1 MTIVIPPGPLGT
13 SGGSIAHLRE
23 HNLSR
28 ILLVLATDSPLSR
41 AQIAGRTGL
50 GITAMTKLIA
60 ELRDRQLVM
69 EVADTNP
76 ATMGRPTSLITLAR
90 HYWATASLSLDN
102 GSIYASIGGIDGKYS
117 TSFTVA
123 TPISLEIDAYI
134 KYVGLALDRIA
145 EECRSAGQI
154 LLAVEASVPGAVN
167 NSSGVMMRSVLN
179 GWFRPYPLRQV
190 LSELVSAI
198 DAGVSP
204 SILVG
209 IDRATN
215 YSLLSR
221 LQDLDLPGD
230 FETVAH
236 LGGLYAVSGGIYSRS
251 ALEHGSTGLAGEFGH
266 FVIDP
271 TGAQCWCGRRGC
283 VETQLGLAGIYS
295 RCSIVD
301 SVEADLVPQL
311 ARRHEEMVEELLTRA
326 RSGEQQVLKALDQ
339 AGYWLG
345 IVVDT
350 IAAVV
355 NPRVLIIDGYLAAL
369 QEYLRPEMRK
379 QLASIG
385 ALPSIT
391 DLNIIFAEDPFTP
404 VNRGMH
410 IAAGLAVAHHP
421 GSAVH

>member
-1 MTIVIPPGPLGT
+1 MIAPGSLGT

-23 HNLSR
+23 HNLSQ
-28 ILLVLATDSPLSR
+28 ILLALAAESPLSR
-41 AQIAGRTGL
+41 AKIAARTGL

-60 ELRDRQLVM
+60 ELRDRQLVV
-69 EVADTNP
+69 EVSDTNP
-76 ATMGRPTSLITLAR
+76 AAMGRPTNLIALAK
-90 HYWATASLSLDN
+90 HHWATASLALDN
-102 GSIYASIGGIDGKYS
+102 GTIHVAIGGIDGKS
-117 TSFTVA
+117 GTAFSVP
-123 TPISLEIDAYI
+123 TPMSLEIDAYI
-134 KYVGLALDRIA
+134 GYVRTALNQIA
-145 EECRSAGQI
+145 EECRASGRV
-154 LLAVEASVPGAVN
+154 LLALEASVPGAVN

-179 GWFRPYPLRQV
+179 GWSRPYPLRQV
-190 LSELVSAI
+190 LENLLSHI
-198 DAGVSP
+198 DGGVSP

-221 LQDLDLPGD
+221 LRELDLHGEID
-230 FETVAH
+230 TVAH

-271 TGAQCWCGRRGC
+271 AGAQCWCGRRGC
-283 VETQLGLAGIYS
+283 VETRIGLAGIYA
-295 RCSIVD
+295 RCSD
-301 SVEADLVPQL
+301 SGTTEAELVPQL
-311 ARRHEEMVEELLTRA
+311 AQRHEDMVGQLLARA
-326 RSGEQQVLKALDQ
+326 RAGEPLVLREFDR

-345 IVVDT
+345 ITVDT

-355 NPRVLIIDGYLAAL
+355 NPRMLVVDGYLAAL
-369 QEYLRPEMRK
+369 QEFLRPEMGK

-391 DLNIIFAEDPFTP
+391 DLGITFADDPFVP
-404 VNRGMH
+404 VNIGMQ

-421 GSAVH
+421 GAAAH